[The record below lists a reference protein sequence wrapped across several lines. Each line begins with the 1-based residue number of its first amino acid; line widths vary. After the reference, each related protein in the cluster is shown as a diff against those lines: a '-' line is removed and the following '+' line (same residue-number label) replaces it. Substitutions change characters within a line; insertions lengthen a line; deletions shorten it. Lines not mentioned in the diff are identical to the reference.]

1 MNLVVDTSAWLCIL
15 LNEPDAS
22 RYAEALA
29 LADTIQMSSVSYV
42 ELGIVM
48 SSRFGVAGLER
59 ADRLLHSL
67 NTETV
72 PFDRSQADAALSVW
86 QRYGKGNHPARLN
99 FGDCC
104 TYALAKL
111 HNTPLLYKGNDFAQ
125 TDISSALQDR

>member
-1 MNLVVDTSAWLCIL
+1 MSLVVDTSAWLCIL
-15 LNEPDAS
+15 LDEADAP

-29 LADTIQMSSVSYV
+29 LADAILLSSVNYV
-42 ELGIVM
+42 ELSIVI
-48 SSRFGVAGLER
+48 SARYGATGSER

-67 NTETV
+67 GVEMAS
-72 PFDRSQADAALSVW
+72 FDRSQAALALAAW

-111 HNTPLLYKGNDFAQ
+111 RDAPLLYKGEDFAR
-125 TDISSALQDR
+125 TDIRSAL